1 MNSTM
6 MELLQH
12 LWPDFSAMFS
22 AQTTGLSAWFWSAT
36 ALIFAVSLIAIFI
49 HYVRFRRRIRLLSSL
64 LAGQNKETLAL
75 ARRETLQKAEALP
88 VSGVGSLWREF
99 DESLV
104 SSSDQKQLFNTLD
117 AEHFFNSRTLA
128 PGLTGS
134 RLLAAAPS
142 FLVAIGVLGTF
153 VGLTVGLE
161 GLVGTSDE
169 VEALKGGINELISG
183 AAVAFMSSVWGV
195 AFSLA
200 LNFIEK
206 MFERGALTRI
216 RALQQRIDFLYPR
229 IPAEQ
234 SLVHIA
240 EYGKESKQAL
250 QELHERIGDRLQET
264 LNGMSDAMQQAI
276 VDALN
281 NVMAPAIQT
290 LVNTSSQQSS
300 QVLESLM
307 GRFMDGMASAGREQG
322 AQMQQAAADVN
333 SAVSSMST
341 RLNDVFSALSDQQS
355 KQQTAVQ
362 EQAAQFESQLTRMSA
377 ASEQRE
383 QQMEQRFSQLVGG
396 IGEQLESQLGAAQRL
411 DQERQAA
418 FEQIMQQTSTSHSA
432 LLEQVGGAARDQ
444 LRSVNEAADAR
455 QQQLE
460 SSLTAM
466 LERMSD
472 AFTSQGRQADQRERE
487 RQERLDG
494 QLESVAAQQQKLLD
508 AIATAVQATQEQ
520 SRQLAAQHQTLVTQ
534 LQQATLAVEN
544 SSQHMNSSAGQL
556 GVLSNNLRQA
566 TEQLAPRLDQVA
578 SSITHAAERN
588 AAVSDQLKRQAE
600 NLVLLQDTLVE
611 SAERFEQTAALARDG
626 FGEMRQ
632 HQQAFLAEVRAEFT
646 ALGEALRTQVGAIE
660 KQAEDWLQSY
670 STETSRQV
678 HERMDQ
684 WNKETLGFATKMSA
698 AVQAISN
705 VVDELEAR

>member
-1 MNSTM
+1 M

>member
-1 MNSTM
+1 M

-22 AQTTGLSAWFWSAT
+22 AETSGLSAWFWSLT
-36 ALIFAVSLIAIFI
+36 FLIFLGSVSAVCW
-49 HYVRFRRRIRLLSSL
+49 HYVRFRRRAKALNQLLE
-64 LAGQNKETLAL
+64 GQNKETLAL
-75 ARRETLQKAEALP
+75 SRREVLQNAEALRMP
-88 VSGVGSLWREF
+88 GVGALWREF

-117 AEHFFNSRTLA
+117 AEHFFNPRTLA

-169 VEALKGGINELISG
+169 VEALKGGINKLISG

-300 QVLESLM
+300 QVLEGLM
-307 GRFMDGMASAGREQG
+307 GRFMDGMASVGREQG
-322 AQMQQAAADVN
+322 SQMQQAAADVN
-333 SAVSSMST
+333 AAVSSMSA
-341 RLNDVFSALSDQQS
+341 RLSDVFSALSEQQA
-355 KQQTAVQ
+355 QQQAAAQ
-362 EQAAQFESQLTRMSA
+362 AQAAQFESQLSRMTAS
-377 ASEQRE
+377 SEQRE
-383 QQMEQRFSQLVGG
+383 QQLEQRFTQLVGG
-396 IGEQLESQLGAAQRL
+396 LGEQLESQLGAAQRM
-411 DQERQAA
+411 DQERQTA
-418 FEQIMQQTSTSHSA
+418 FEQIMQQASASQTA
-432 LLEQVGGAARDQ
+432 LLEQVGGATRDQ
-444 LRSVNEAADAR
+444 LQFMGEAADAR

-460 SSLTAM
+460 SSLSAM

-472 AFTSQGRQADQRERE
+472 TFTSQGQQADQRERE
-487 RQERLDG
+487 RQERLDS

-508 AIATAVQATQEQ
+508 AIASAVQATQEQ
-520 SRQLAAQHQTLVTQ
+520 SRQLALQHETLVTQ
-534 LQQATLAVEN
+534 LTQATQAVEN
-544 SSQHMNSSAGQL
+544 SSQHMSTSAGQL
-556 GVLSNNLRQA
+556 GVLSHNLRQA
-566 TEQLAPRLDQVA
+566 TEQLGPRLDDVA
-578 SSITHAAERN
+578 SSIAQAAERN
-588 AAVSDQLKRQAE
+588 ATVADQLKRQAE
-600 NLVLLQDTLVE
+600 NLVMLQDALVE
-611 SAERFEQTAALARDG
+611 SAERFEQTATAARDG
-626 FGEMRQ
+626 FTEMKQ
-632 HQQAFLAEVRAEFT
+632 HQQAFLADVRSEFT

-660 KQAEDWLQSY
+660 KQAEEWLQSY

-684 WNKETLGFATKMSA
+684 WNKETLSFATNMTA

>member
-1 MNSTM
+1 M

-333 SAVSSMST
+333 SAVSSMSA

-355 KQQTAVQ
+355 KQQAAVQ

-418 FEQIMQQTSTSHSA
+418 FEQIMQQTSASHSA

-534 LQQATLAVEN
+534 LQQATQAVEN

-578 SSITHAAERN
+578 SSISHAAERN

-660 KQAEDWLQSY
+660 KQAEEWLQSY

-684 WNKETLGFATKMSA
+684 WNKETLGFATNMSA

>member
-1 MNSTM
+1 M

-200 LNFIEK
+200 LNFVEK

-333 SAVSSMST
+333 SAVSSMSA

-355 KQQTAVQ
+355 KQQAAVQ

-418 FEQIMQQTSTSHSA
+418 FEQIMQQTSASHSA

-534 LQQATLAVEN
+534 LQQATQAVEN

-578 SSITHAAERN
+578 SSISHAAERN

-660 KQAEDWLQSY
+660 KQAEEWLQSY

-684 WNKETLGFATKMSA
+684 WNKETLGFATNMSA